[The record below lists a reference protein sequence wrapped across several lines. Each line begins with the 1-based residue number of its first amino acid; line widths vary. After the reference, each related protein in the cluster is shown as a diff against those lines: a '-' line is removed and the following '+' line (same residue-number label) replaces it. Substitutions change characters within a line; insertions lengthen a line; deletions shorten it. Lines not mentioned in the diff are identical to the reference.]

1 MFLDN
6 VAGVVTG
13 FSESGDQRALAG
25 GTGANDGDT
34 Q

>member
-1 MFLDN
+1 VFLDN
-6 VAGVVTG
+6 VASIVAS

-25 GTGANDGDT
+25 GTGANDSDT